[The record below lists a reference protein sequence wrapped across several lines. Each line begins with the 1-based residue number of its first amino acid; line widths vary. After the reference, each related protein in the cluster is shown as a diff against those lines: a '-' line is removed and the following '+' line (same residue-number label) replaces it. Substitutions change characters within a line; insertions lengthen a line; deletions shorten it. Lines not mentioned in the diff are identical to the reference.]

1 MAVPFSLPGRRT
13 SHQSLRCI
21 RSIRGAAI
29 STLCGGCPSPCNES
43 ENDVMSESLPP
54 VINQPSPAS
63 AQTIPG
69 QIPAV
74 QTLGLTRTYG
84 TMMALNALDLT
95 VQQGD
100 LFGFIGSNGAGKT
113 TTLRILA
120 TFLAPTAGQALVLGH
135 DVGRDAD
142 AVRHV
147 IGYMPD
153 FFGVYKDME
162 VTEYLDFFG
171 ACYKIPTAQREKT
184 VNDVLE
190 LVGLSEKKGALIGA
204 LSRGMQQRLGL
215 ARVLI
220 HDPQLLLLDE
230 PASGLDPRAR
240 IEMMAILQELQRLGK
255 TIIISSHILSELQT
269 LCNRVAIIEKGKLI
283 YSGPVQG
290 VRDQM
295 AQGRV
300 VWVRV
305 SSDQPHAIQLLKT
318 RPEVSEVST
327 VDGEIKITLSN
338 HDIDHSIIADVLVRG
353 GARLIELREDEIGL
367 EEVFMRVTRGETQ

>member
-1 MAVPFSLPGRRT
+1 MET
-13 SHQSLRCI
+13 
-21 RSIRGAAI
+21 
-29 STLCGGCPSPCNES
+29 T
-43 ENDVMSESLPP
+43 
-54 VINQPSPAS
+54 
-63 AQTIPG
+63 
-69 QIPAV
+69 PAV
-74 QTLGLTRTYG
+74 QTFDLTRLYG
-84 TMMALNALDLT
+84 DMVAVNQLNLVVNRA
-95 VQQGD
+95 D

-120 TFLAPTAGQALVLGH
+120 TFLAPSAGTARVMGH
-135 DVGRDAD
+135 DVVKDAD

-171 ACYKIPTAQREKT
+171 ACYKIPAKQREKT

-190 LVGLSEKKGALIGA
+190 LVGLTEKRGAIIGA

-220 HDPQLLLLDE
+220 HDPAVLLLDE
-230 PASGLDPRAR
+230 PASGLDTRAR

-295 AQGRV
+295 AKGRV
-300 VWVRV
+300 VWVKV
-305 SSDQPHAIQLLKT
+305 SSDPDQATQILKS
-318 RPEVSEVST
+318 RPEVVEVSP
-327 VDGEIKITLSN
+327 VDGSLKVTLAD
-338 HDIDHSIIADVLVRG
+338 HDTDHSIVAEVLVKG
-353 GARLIELREDEIGL
+353 GARLLELREDELGL
-367 EEVFMRVTRGETQ
+367 EEVFLRVTRGETQ

>member
-1 MAVPFSLPGRRT
+1 MV
-13 SHQSLRCI
+13 
-21 RSIRGAAI
+21 
-29 STLCGGCPSPCNES
+29 
-43 ENDVMSESLPP
+43 
-54 VINQPSPAS
+54 
-63 AQTIPG
+63 
-69 QIPAV
+69 
-74 QTLGLTRTYG
+74 
-84 TMMALNALDLT
+84 ALNNLDLT
-95 VQQGD
+95 INRGD

-120 TFLAPTAGQALVLGH
+120 TFLTPTAGQAFVLGH
-135 DVGRDAD
+135 DVVRDAD

-220 HDPQLLLLDE
+220 HDPALLLLDE

-240 IEMMAILQELQRLGK
+240 IEMMAILQELQRMGK

-295 AQGRV
+295 SSGRI
-300 VWVRV
+300 VWVKV
-305 SSDQPHAIQLLKT
+305 GSDQAQAIELLKG
-318 RPEVSEVST
+318 RPEVTQAEA
-327 VDGEIKITLSN
+327 VDGQVKVTLVN
-338 HDIDHSIIADVLVRG
+338 HETDHSVIADVLVRG
-353 GARLIELREDEIGL
+353 GARLLQLREDELGL

>member
-1 MAVPFSLPGRRT
+1 MNA
-13 SHQSLRCI
+13 
-21 RSIRGAAI
+21 
-29 STLCGGCPSPCNES
+29 
-43 ENDVMSESLPP
+43 PP
-54 VINQPSPAS
+54 L
-63 AQTIPG
+63 
-69 QIPAV
+69 PAV
-74 QTLGLTRTYG
+74 QTHGLPRLYG
-84 TMMALNALDLT
+84 AMAALSGLDLT
-95 VQQGD
+95 VNKGD

-120 TFLAPTAGQALVLGH
+120 TFLAPSSGTATILGY
-135 DVGRDAD
+135 DVVRDAD

-171 ACYKIPTAQREKT
+171 ACYKIPSAQREKT

-190 LVGLSEKKGALIGA
+190 LVGLTEKRGALIGA

-295 AQGRV
+295 SQGRV

-305 SSDQPHAIQLLKT
+305 SSDQAQAIELLKV
-318 RPEVSEVST
+318 RPEITEAT
-327 VDGEIKITLSN
+327 AVDGEIKITLASF
-338 HDIDHSIIADVLVRG
+338 DIDHSIVADILVRG

>member
-1 MAVPFSLPGRRT
+1 
-13 SHQSLRCI
+13 
-21 RSIRGAAI
+21 
-29 STLCGGCPSPCNES
+29 
-43 ENDVMSESLPP
+43 MSDTPP
-54 VINQPSPAS
+54 
-63 AQTIPG
+63 
-69 QIPAV
+69 IPAV
-74 QTLGLTRTYG
+74 QTTGLTRTYG
-84 TMMALNALDLT
+84 PMVALNSLDLT
-95 VQQGD
+95 INRGD

-120 TFLAPTAGQALVLGH
+120 TFLMPSAGQARVLGH
-135 DVGRDAD
+135 DVVRDAD
-142 AVRHV
+142 AVRHI

-171 ACYKIPTAQREKT
+171 ACYKIPAAQREKT

-220 HDPQLLLLDE
+220 HDPQVLLLDE

-290 VRDQM
+290 MRDQL
-295 AQGRV
+295 ATGRV
-300 VWVRV
+300 IWVRV
-305 SSDQPHAIQLLKT
+305 SSDQGQAVELLKG
-318 RPEVSEVST
+318 RSEVT
-327 VDGEIKITLSN
+327 EAVALDGQIKVTLVS
-338 HDIDHSIIADVLVRG
+338 HETDHSVVADTLVRG
-353 GARLIELREDEIGL
+353 GAKLVGLREDELGL
-367 EEVFMRVTRGETQ
+367 EEVFLRVTRGETQ

>member
-1 MAVPFSLPGRRT
+1 MTDA
-13 SHQSLRCI
+13 
-21 RSIRGAAI
+21 
-29 STLCGGCPSPCNES
+29 
-43 ENDVMSESLPP
+43 PP
-54 VINQPSPAS
+54 
-63 AQTIPG
+63 
-69 QIPAV
+69 IPAV
-74 QTLGLTRTYG
+74 HITGLTRLYG
-84 TMMALNALDLT
+84 ALAALSGLDLT
-95 VQQGD
+95 VNKGD

-120 TFLAPTAGQALVLGH
+120 TFLAPTAGRAVILGH
-135 DVGRDAD
+135 DVVKDAD

-171 ACYKIPTAQREKT
+171 ACYRIPSAQREKT
-184 VNDVLE
+184 VSDVLE
-190 LVGLSEKKGALIGA
+190 LVGLSEKKGSLIGA

-240 IEMMAILQELQRLGK
+240 IEMMEILRELQRLGK
-255 TIIISSHILSELQT
+255 TIIISSHILSELESI
-269 LCNRVAIIEKGKLI
+269 CNRVAIIEKGKLI
-283 YSGPVQG
+283 YAGPVQG

-295 AQGRV
+295 SSARV

-305 SSDQPHAIQLLKT
+305 ASDTEQAIALLKG
-318 RPEVSEVST
+318 RPEITEVTSL
-327 VDGEIKITLSN
+327 DHKIKVTLASLET
-338 HDIDHSIIADVLVRG
+338 DHSIIADALVRG
-353 GARLIELREDEIGL
+353 GAKLTELREDEIGL
-367 EEVFMRVTRGETQ
+367 EEVFLRVTRGETQ

>member
-1 MAVPFSLPGRRT
+1 MTA
-13 SHQSLRCI
+13 
-21 RSIRGAAI
+21 
-29 STLCGGCPSPCNES
+29 
-43 ENDVMSESLPP
+43 PP
-54 VINQPSPAS
+54 
-63 AQTIPG
+63 
-69 QIPAV
+69 IPAV
-74 QTLGLTRTYG
+74 QTIGLTRTYG
-84 TMMALNALDLT
+84 AMTALSNLDLT
-95 VQQGD
+95 VHSGD

-120 TFLAPTAGQALVLGH
+120 TFLAPSAGQAIVLGH
-135 DVGRDAD
+135 DVVRDAD

-171 ACYKIPTAQREKT
+171 ACYKIPTLQREKT

-220 HDPQLLLLDE
+220 HDPKVLLLDE

-240 IEMMAILQELQRLGK
+240 IEMMAILQELQRMGK

-283 YSGPVQG
+283 YAGPVQG

-295 AQGRV
+295 ASGRV

-305 SSDQPHAIQLLKT
+305 SSDQAQAIELLKA
-318 RPEVSEVST
+318 RPEVSEAT
-327 VDGEIKITLSN
+327 AEDGAVKITLAT
-338 HDIDHSIIADVLVRG
+338 HDTDHSIVADTLVRG
-353 GARLIELREDEIGL
+353 GARLVELREDELGL
-367 EEVFMRVTRGETQ
+367 EEVFLRVTRGETQ

>member
-1 MAVPFSLPGRRT
+1 
-13 SHQSLRCI
+13 
-21 RSIRGAAI
+21 
-29 STLCGGCPSPCNES
+29 
-43 ENDVMSESLPP
+43 MSNNSAPP
-54 VINQPSPAS
+54 IA
-63 AQTIPG
+63 
-69 QIPAV
+69 AV
-74 QTLGLTRTYG
+74 QTFGLTRMFGAIAAVYK
-84 TMMALNALDLT
+84 LDLT
-95 VQQGD
+95 VNKGD

-120 TFLAPTAGQALVLGH
+120 TFLAPSAGTANILGH
-135 DVGRDAD
+135 DVVRDAD

-190 LVGLSEKKGALIGA
+190 LVGLTEKKGALIGA

-283 YSGPVQG
+283 YSGAVQG

-295 AQGRV
+295 SQGLV
-300 VWVRV
+300 FWVRV
-305 SSDQPHAIQLLKT
+305 SSDQSQAMELLKS
-318 RPEVSEVST
+318 RPEITEVT
-327 VDGEIKITLSN
+327 NLDGEIKVTLASP
-338 HDIDHSIIADVLVRG
+338 DADHSIIADVLVRG
-353 GARLIELREDEIGL
+353 GAKLIEL
-367 EEVFMRVTRGETQ
+367 

>member
-1 MAVPFSLPGRRT
+1 MPLDPT
-13 SHQSLRCI
+13 
-21 RSIRGAAI
+21 
-29 STLCGGCPSPCNES
+29 
-43 ENDVMSESLPP
+43 PP
-54 VINQPSPAS
+54 
-63 AQTIPG
+63 
-69 QIPAV
+69 IPAV
-74 QTLGLTRTYG
+74 QTVGLTRTFG
-84 TMMALNALDLT
+84 AMTALAALDLT
-95 VQQGD
+95 ILRGD

-120 TFLAPTAGQALVLGH
+120 TFLTPSAGTARVLGH
-135 DVGRDAD
+135 DVVLEAD

-240 IEMMAILQELQRLGK
+240 IEMMAILQELQKMGK

-269 LCNRVAIIEKGKLI
+269 LCNRVAIIEKGRLI

-295 AQGRV
+295 SSGRII
-300 VWVRV
+300 WVRV
-305 SSDQPHAIQLLKT
+305 ATDPNQAVEILKA
-318 RPEVSEVST
+318 RSEITEAVA
-327 VDGEIKITLSN
+327 VDGQIKVTLL
-338 HDIDHSIIADVLVRG
+338 DHETDQSIVADALVRG
-353 GARLIELREDEIGL
+353 GVKLIGLREDELGL
-367 EEVFMRVTRGETQ
+367 EEVFLRVTRGETQ

>member
-1 MAVPFSLPGRRT
+1 MANETAPTL
-13 SHQSLRCI
+13 
-21 RSIRGAAI
+21 AA
-29 STLCGGCPSPCNES
+29 
-43 ENDVMSESLPP
+43 PP
-54 VINQPSPAS
+54 IAAPPL
-63 AQTIPG
+63 
-69 QIPAV
+69 PAV
-74 QTLGLTRTYG
+74 QTFGLTRVYG
-84 TMMALNALDLT
+84 NIAALSGLDLI
-95 VQQGD
+95 VNRGD

-120 TFLAPTAGQALVLGH
+120 TFLAPSAGTARVLGH
-135 DVGRDAD
+135 DVVREAD

-255 TIIISSHILSELQT
+255 TIIISSHILSELET
-269 LCNRVAIIEKGKLI
+269 LCNRVDIIEKGRLI
-283 YSGPVQG
+283 YTGPVQG

-295 AQGRV
+295 SQGRV

-305 SSDQPHAIQLLKT
+305 TSDQLKAMDLLKS
-318 RPEVSEVST
+318 RAEVVDVSA
-327 VDGEIKITLSN
+327 VDGEIKITLAS
-338 HDIDHSIIADVLVRG
+338 HDTDHSVIADVLVHG
-353 GARLIELREDEIGL
+353 GAKLI
-367 EEVFMRVTRGETQ
+367 

>member
-1 MAVPFSLPGRRT
+1 MSSAPGNPP
-13 SHQSLRCI
+13 
-21 RSIRGAAI
+21 I
-29 STLCGGCPSPCNES
+29 SA
-43 ENDVMSESLPP
+43 PP
-54 VINQPSPAS
+54 V
-63 AQTIPG
+63 
-69 QIPAV
+69 PAV
-74 QTLGLTRTYG
+74 ETVHLTRAYG
-84 TMMALNALDLT
+84 NITALNDLNL
-95 VQQGD
+95 VINRGD

-120 TFLAPTAGQALVLGH
+120 TFLAPSAGTAKVLGH
-135 DVGRDAD
+135 DVIREAD

-190 LVGLSEKKGALIGA
+190 LVGLAEKRGSIIGA

-220 HDPQLLLLDE
+220 HDPKVLLLDE

-240 IEMMAILQELQRLGK
+240 IEMMAILQELQRMGK

-295 AQGRV
+295 AAGLIYWVVTQGDSTRAV
-300 VWVRV
+300 E
-305 SSDQPHAIQLLKT
+305 LLKA
-318 RPEVSEVST
+318 RPEVTEAVA
-327 VDGEIKITLSN
+327 VDGQVKVTFVN
-338 HDIDHSIIADVLVRG
+338 HQVDPSFLPEALVSG
-353 GARLIELREDEIGL
+353 GVKFTGLWEDELGL
-367 EEVFMRVTRGETQ
+367 EEVFLRVTRGETQ

>member
-1 MAVPFSLPGRRT
+1 MANEPVPPL
-13 SHQSLRCI
+13 
-21 RSIRGAAI
+21 
-29 STLCGGCPSPCNES
+29 
-43 ENDVMSESLPP
+43 
-54 VINQPSPAS
+54 
-63 AQTIPG
+63 
-69 QIPAV
+69 PAV
-74 QTLGLTRTYG
+74 QTYGLTCMYG
-84 TMMALNALDLT
+84 SIAALSGLDLT
-95 VQQGD
+95 VNRGD

-120 TFLAPTAGQALVLGH
+120 TFLAPSAGRAVILGH
-135 DVGRDAD
+135 DVVRDAD

-171 ACYKIPTAQREKT
+171 ACYRIPSSQREKT

-190 LVGLSEKKGALIGA
+190 LVGLTEKKGALIGA

-220 HDPQLLLLDE
+220 HDPKLLLLDE

-240 IEMMAILQELQRLGK
+240 IEMMAVLRELQRMGK

-295 AQGRV
+295 STGQIYWIKVATDA
-300 VWVRV
+300 
-305 SSDQPHAIQLLKT
+305 DQAIELLKS
-318 RPEVSEVST
+318 RPEVAEAVA
-327 VDGEIKITLSN
+327 VDGQVKVTFVNHEI
-338 HDIDHSIIADVLVRG
+338 D
-353 GARLIELREDEIGL
+353 
-367 EEVFMRVTRGETQ
+367 

>member
-1 MAVPFSLPGRRT
+1 M
-13 SHQSLRCI
+13 
-21 RSIRGAAI
+21 
-29 STLCGGCPSPCNES
+29 STEA
-43 ENDVMSESLPP
+43 PP
-54 VINQPSPAS
+54 L
-63 AQTIPG
+63 
-69 QIPAV
+69 PAV
-74 QTLGLTRTYG
+74 QTAGLTRAFG
-84 TMMALNALDLT
+84 ALKALDALELT
-95 VQQGD
+95 VQKGD

-120 TFLAPTAGQALVLGH
+120 TFLAPTAGMARVF
-135 DVGRDAD
+135 GRDVAREAD

-171 ACYKIPTAQREKT
+171 ACYKIPAAQREKT
-184 VNDVLE
+184 VGDVLE

-220 HDPQLLLLDE
+220 HDPELLLLDE

-240 IEMMAILQELQRLGK
+240 IEMMAILQELQRMGK
-255 TIIISSHILSELQT
+255 TIIISSHILRELET
-269 LCNRVAIIEKGKLI
+269 LCNRVAIIEKGRLI

-295 AQGRV
+295 AAGRV
-300 VWVRV
+300 LWVTV
-305 SSDQPHAIQLLKT
+305 SSDPVQALELLKS
-318 RPEVSEVST
+318 RPEVASAEP
-327 VDGEIKITLSN
+327 VDGRIKVTLAGAE
-338 HDIDHSIIADVLVRG
+338 IDHSVVAHTLVTG
-353 GARLIELREDEIGL
+353 GARLTGLQEDELGL
-367 EEVFMRVTRGETQ
+367 EEVFLRVTRGETQ

>member
-1 MAVPFSLPGRRT
+1 
-13 SHQSLRCI
+13 
-21 RSIRGAAI
+21 
-29 STLCGGCPSPCNES
+29 
-43 ENDVMSESLPP
+43 MSEL
-54 VINQPSPAS
+54 PAS
-63 AQTIPG
+63 PPSMEATPL
-69 QIPAV
+69 PAV
-74 QTLGLTRTYG
+74 QTIGLTRTYG
-84 TMMALNALDLT
+84 SMTALNSLDLI
-95 VQQGD
+95 VQRGD

-113 TTLRILA
+113 TTLRILS
-120 TFLAPTAGQALVLGH
+120 TFLTPSSGQAIVLGH
-135 DVGRDAD
+135 DVVRDAD

-184 VNDVLE
+184 VKDVLE

-240 IEMMAILQELQRLGK
+240 IEVMAVLQELQRLGK
-255 TIIISSHILSELQT
+255 TIIISSHILKELET
-269 LCNRVAIIEKGKLI
+269 LCNRVAIIERGKLI
-283 YSGPVQG
+283 YAGPVQG

-295 AQGRV
+295 SQGRV
-300 VWVRV
+300 VFVRV
-305 SSDQPHAIQLLKT
+305 SSDQASALDLLKV
-318 RPEVSEVST
+318 RPEISDVTT
-327 VDGEIKITLSN
+327 VDGELKVTFAT
-338 HDIDHSIIADVLVRG
+338 HDADHSVIADVLVRG
-353 GARLIELREDEIGL
+353 GARLTE
-367 EEVFMRVTRGETQ
+367 M

>member
-1 MAVPFSLPGRRT
+1 MTTTP
-13 SHQSLRCI
+13 
-21 RSIRGAAI
+21 
-29 STLCGGCPSPCNES
+29 E
-43 ENDVMSESLPP
+43 
-54 VINQPSPAS
+54 
-63 AQTIPG
+63 QTV
-69 QIPAV
+69 PAV
-74 QTLGLTRTYG
+74 QTIGLSRSYG
-84 TMMALNALDLT
+84 TMLALDSLDLT
-95 VQQGD
+95 INRGD

-120 TFLAPTAGQALVLGH
+120 TFLTPSGGHARVLGH
-135 DVGRDAD
+135 DVVQDAD
-142 AVRHV
+142 AVRHI

-171 ACYKIPTAQREKT
+171 ACYKIPTAQRERT

-190 LVGLSEKKGALIGA
+190 LVGLTEKKGSIIGA

-220 HDPQLLLLDE
+220 HDPQVLLLDE

-295 AQGRV
+295 SAGRI
-300 VWVRV
+300 VWARV
-305 SSDQPHAIQLLKT
+305 STDQQQAITLLKSRT
-318 RPEVSEVST
+318 EISEVTT
-327 VDGEIKITLSN
+327 VDGEIKITLASF
-338 HDIDHSIIADVLVRG
+338 DIDHSIVADILVRG
-353 GARLIELREDEIGL
+353 GARLI
-367 EEVFMRVTRGETQ
+367 

>member
-1 MAVPFSLPGRRT
+1 MV
-13 SHQSLRCI
+13 
-21 RSIRGAAI
+21 
-29 STLCGGCPSPCNES
+29 
-43 ENDVMSESLPP
+43 
-54 VINQPSPAS
+54 
-63 AQTIPG
+63 
-69 QIPAV
+69 
-74 QTLGLTRTYG
+74 
-84 TMMALNALDLT
+84 ALNALDLT
-95 VQQGD
+95 INRGD

-120 TFLAPTAGQALVLGH
+120 TFLTPSAGQARVLGH
-135 DVGRDAD
+135 DVVRDAD
-142 AVRHV
+142 AVRHI

-171 ACYKIPTAQREKT
+171 ACYKIPSAQREKT

-190 LVGLSEKKGALIGA
+190 LVGLSEKKGSLIGA

-220 HDPQLLLLDE
+220 HDPQVLLLDE

-290 VRDQM
+290 VRDQLST
-295 AQGRV
+295 GRV
-300 VWVRV
+300 VWVKV
-305 SSDQPHAIQLLKT
+305 SSDQASALDLLKV
-318 RPEVSEVST
+318 RPEVSEAVAL
-327 VDGEIKITLSN
+327 DGQIKVTLVN
-338 HDIDHSIIADVLVRG
+338 HETDHSIVADALVRG
-353 GARLIELREDEIGL
+353 GAKLVALREDELGL
-367 EEVFMRVTRGETQ
+367 EEVFLRVTRGETQ

>member
-1 MAVPFSLPGRRT
+1 MNAPP
-13 SHQSLRCI
+13 I
-21 RSIRGAAI
+21 
-29 STLCGGCPSPCNES
+29 
-43 ENDVMSESLPP
+43 PP
-54 VINQPSPAS
+54 V
-63 AQTIPG
+63 QTS
-69 QIPAV
+69 
-74 QTLGLTRTYG
+74 GLTRMYG
-84 TMMALNALDLT
+84 NIAALYGLDLT
-95 VQQGD
+95 VNKGD

-120 TFLAPTAGQALVLGH
+120 TFLTPSAGQARVLGH
-135 DVGRDAD
+135 DVVRDAD
-142 AVRHV
+142 AVRHI

-171 ACYKIPTAQREKT
+171 ACYKIPSAQREKT

-190 LVGLSEKKGALIGA
+190 LVGLSEKKGSLIGA

-220 HDPQLLLLDE
+220 HDPQVLLLDE

-283 YSGPVQG
+283 YAGPVQG
-290 VRDQM
+290 VRDQLSS
-295 AQGRV
+295 GRII
-300 VWVRV
+300 WVKVR
-305 SSDQPHAIQLLKT
+305 SDENLALDLLKA
-318 RPEVSEVST
+318 RGEVTEAT
-327 VDGEIKITLSN
+327 LEDGHIKVTLAS
-338 HDIDHSIIADVLVRG
+338 HDTDQALVADV
-353 GARLIELREDEIGL
+353 
-367 EEVFMRVTRGETQ
+367 

>member
-1 MAVPFSLPGRRT
+1 MNAET
-13 SHQSLRCI
+13 S
-21 RSIRGAAI
+21 A
-29 STLCGGCPSPCNES
+29 
-43 ENDVMSESLPP
+43 PP
-54 VINQPSPAS
+54 LAPPPA
-63 AQTIPG
+63 PP
-69 QIPAV
+69 IPAV
-74 QTLGLTRTYG
+74 STVGLTRTYG
-84 TMMALNALDLT
+84 TMTALNALDLT
-95 VQQGD
+95 VNRGD

-120 TFLAPTAGQALVLGH
+120 TFLAPSAGQARVLGH
-135 DVGRDAD
+135 DVVRDAD

-269 LCNRVAIIEKGKLI
+269 
-283 YSGPVQG
+283 PVQG

-295 AQGRV
+295 ASGLV
-300 VWVRV
+300 IWVKVAAETDR
-305 SSDQPHAIQLLKT
+305 AIELLKS
-318 RPEVSEVST
+318 RSEVAEVAP
-327 VDGEIKITLSN
+327 VDGRIKVTMVN
-338 HDIDHSIIADVLVRG
+338 HDIDHSCIADTIVRG
-353 GARLIELREDEIGL
+353 GLKLVGLAEDELGL
-367 EEVFMRVTRGETQ
+367 EEVFLRVTRGETQ

>member
-1 MAVPFSLPGRRT
+1 MN
-13 SHQSLRCI
+13 
-21 RSIRGAAI
+21 
-29 STLCGGCPSPCNES
+29 NEA
-43 ENDVMSESLPP
+43 PP
-54 VINQPSPAS
+54 VA
-63 AQTIPG
+63 
-69 QIPAV
+69 AV
-74 QTLGLTRTYG
+74 QTFGLTRTYG
-84 TMMALNALDLT
+84 AMTALSNLDLT
-95 VQQGD
+95 VNKGD

-113 TTLRILA
+113 TTLRILS
-120 TFLAPTAGQALVLGH
+120 TFLAPSAGTARVLGH
-135 DVGRDAD
+135 DVVRDAD
-142 AVRHV
+142 KVRHV

-171 ACYKIPTAQREKT
+171 ACYRIPSSQREKT

-269 LCNRVAIIEKGKLI
+269 LCNRVAIIERGKLI

-290 VRDQM
+290 VRQQM
-295 AQGRV
+295 STGLIY
-300 VWVRV
+300 WVKV
-305 SSDQPHAIQLLKT
+305 SSDSAQAIELLKT
-318 RPEVSEVST
+318 RPEV
-327 VDGEIKITLSN
+327 
-338 HDIDHSIIADVLVRG
+338 A
-353 GARLIELREDEIGL
+353 AAA
-367 EEVFMRVTRGETQ
+367 

>member
-1 MAVPFSLPGRRT
+1 MNA
-13 SHQSLRCI
+13 
-21 RSIRGAAI
+21 
-29 STLCGGCPSPCNES
+29 
-43 ENDVMSESLPP
+43 PP
-54 VINQPSPAS
+54 
-63 AQTIPG
+63 
-69 QIPAV
+69 IPAV
-74 QTLGLTRTYG
+74 QTYGLTRMYG
-84 TMMALNALDLT
+84 NVAALNNLDLT
-95 VQQGD
+95 VNRGD

-120 TFLAPTAGQALVLGH
+120 TFLAPSAGKAQVLGH
-135 DVGRDAD
+135 DVVREAD

-171 ACYKIPTAQREKT
+171 ACYKIPTVQREKT

-295 AQGRV
+295 SQGLV
-300 VWVRV
+300 LWVRV
-305 SSDQPHAIQLLKT
+305 STDQTVAMEMLKA
-318 RPEVSEVST
+318 RPEVTEVT
-327 VDGEIKITLSN
+327 AVDGEIKVTLASN
-338 HDIDHSIIADVLVRG
+338 DADRSIIADVLVRG
-353 GARLIELREDEIGL
+353 GARLLELREDEIGL

>member
-1 MAVPFSLPGRRT
+1 
-13 SHQSLRCI
+13 
-21 RSIRGAAI
+21 
-29 STLCGGCPSPCNES
+29 
-43 ENDVMSESLPP
+43 MSNNSAPP
-54 VINQPSPAS
+54 IA
-63 AQTIPG
+63 
-69 QIPAV
+69 AV
-74 QTLGLTRTYG
+74 QTFGLTRMYG
-84 TMMALNALDLT
+84 AIAGVYNLDLT
-95 VQQGD
+95 VNKGD

-120 TFLAPTAGQALVLGH
+120 TFLAPSAGTAIIMGH
-135 DVGRDAD
+135 DVVRHAD

-190 LVGLSEKKGALIGA
+190 LVGLSEKRGAIIGT

-240 IEMMAILQELQRLGK
+240 IEIMAILQELQRMGK
-255 TIIISSHILSELQT
+255 TIIISSHILSELET
-269 LCNRVAIIEKGKLI
+269 LCNRVGIIEKGKLI

-295 AQGRV
+295 SAGRV
-300 VWVRV
+300 VWVKV
-305 SSDQPHAIQLLKT
+305 GSDVQQAIDLLKT
-318 RPEVSEVST
+318 RPE
-327 VDGEIKITLSN
+327 
-338 HDIDHSIIADVLVRG
+338 
-353 GARLIELREDEIGL
+353 
-367 EEVFMRVTRGETQ
+367 

>member
-1 MAVPFSLPGRRT
+1 MSD
-13 SHQSLRCI
+13 
-21 RSIRGAAI
+21 AA
-29 STLCGGCPSPCNES
+29 
-43 ENDVMSESLPP
+43 PP
-54 VINQPSPAS
+54 
-63 AQTIPG
+63 
-69 QIPAV
+69 IPAV
-74 QTLGLTRTYG
+74 QTYGLTRLYG
-84 TMMALNALDLT
+84 SITALDNMDLT
-95 VQQGD
+95 VNKGD

-120 TFLAPTAGQALVLGH
+120 TFLAPTAGTAQILGR
-135 DVGRDAD
+135 DVVRDAD

-171 ACYKIPTAQREKT
+171 ACYKIPSAQREKT

-220 HDPQLLLLDE
+220 HDPQVLLLDE

-240 IEMMAILQELQRLGK
+240 IEMMAVLQELQRLGK
-255 TIIISSHILSELQT
+255 TIIISSHILSELQN

-283 YSGPVQG
+283 YSGAVQG
-290 VRDQM
+290 VRDQVS
-295 AQGRV
+295 QGRV

-305 SSDQPHAIQLLKT
+305 ASDQIQAMELLKT
-318 RPEVSEVST
+318 RPEVAEVAT
-327 VDGEIKITLSN
+327 VDGEIKITLAN
-338 HDIDHSIIADVLVRG
+338 HDTDHSIIADVLVRG
-353 GARLIELREDEIGL
+353 GAKLVELREDEIGL
-367 EEVFMRVTRGETQ
+367 EEVFMR

>member
-1 MAVPFSLPGRRT
+1 MNPA
-13 SHQSLRCI
+13 
-21 RSIRGAAI
+21 
-29 STLCGGCPSPCNES
+29 
-43 ENDVMSESLPP
+43 D
-54 VINQPSPAS
+54 PAS
-63 AQTIPG
+63 PPL
-69 QIPAV
+69 PAV
-74 QTLGLTRTYG
+74 HTTGLTRTYG
-84 TMMALNALDLT
+84 AMTALSSLDLT
-95 VQQGD
+95 VMRGD

-120 TFLAPTAGQALVLGH
+120 TFLAPSAGQAKVLGH
-135 DVGRDAD
+135 DVVTQAD

-220 HDPQLLLLDE
+220 HDPQVLLLDE

-295 AQGRV
+295 SSGLI

-305 SSDQPHAIQLLKT
+305 AADTDRAIELLKT
-318 RPEVSEVST
+318 RAEVAEVVS
-327 VDGEIKITLSN
+327 VDGRIKVTMVN
-338 HDIDHSIIADVLVRG
+338 HDTDHSFVADTLVRSG
-353 GARLIELREDEIGL
+353 LKLTGLQEDELGL
-367 EEVFMRVTRGETQ
+367 EEVFLRVTRGETQ

>member
-1 MAVPFSLPGRRT
+1 MNAVDS
-13 SHQSLRCI
+13 
-21 RSIRGAAI
+21 A
-29 STLCGGCPSPCNES
+29 
-43 ENDVMSESLPP
+43 PP
-54 VINQPSPAS
+54 
-63 AQTIPG
+63 
-69 QIPAV
+69 IPAV
-74 QTLGLTRTYG
+74 ATFGLTRTYG
-84 TMMALNALDLT
+84 ALTALNSLDLT
-95 VQQGD
+95 INQGD

-120 TFLAPTAGQALVLGH
+120 TFLAPSSGSAKVLGY
-135 DVGRDAD
+135 DVFREAD

-190 LVGLSEKKGALIGA
+190 LVGLTEKRGAIIGA

-220 HDPQLLLLDE
+220 HDPKVLLLDE

-283 YSGPVQG
+283 YSEPVQG
-290 VRDQM
+290 VRGQM
-295 AQGRV
+295 SSGVV
-300 VWVRV
+300 VWVKVAAESER
-305 SSDQPHAIQLLKT
+305 AIELLKT
-318 RPEVSEVST
+318 RAEVAEVAP
-327 VDGEIKITLSN
+327 VDGRIKVLMVN
-338 HDIDHSIIADVLVRG
+338 HDTDHSFIADTLVRSG
-353 GARLIELREDEIGL
+353 MKLVGLQEDELGL
-367 EEVFMRVTRGETQ
+367 DEVFLRVTRG

>member
-1 MAVPFSLPGRRT
+1 M
-13 SHQSLRCI
+13 
-21 RSIRGAAI
+21 
-29 STLCGGCPSPCNES
+29 STTA
-43 ENDVMSESLPP
+43 PP
-54 VINQPSPAS
+54 
-63 AQTIPG
+63 
-69 QIPAV
+69 IPAV
-74 QTLGLTRTYG
+74 QTVGLTRTYG
-84 TMMALNALDLT
+84 NMTALNALDLT
-95 VQQGD
+95 INRGD

-120 TFLAPTAGQALVLGH
+120 TFLTPTAGQAFVLGH
-135 DVGRDAD
+135 DVVRDAD

-295 AQGRV
+295 ATGRIYWVTVRNDPTPALTILQG
-300 VWVRV
+300 
-305 SSDQPHAIQLLKT
+305 H
-318 RPEVSEVST
+318 PEVTEAVA
-327 VDGEIKITLSN
+327 VDGQVKVTLK
-338 HDIDHSIIADVLVRG
+338 DHETDPGFIAEVLVHG
-353 GARLIELREDEIGL
+353 GIRLTG
-367 EEVFMRVTRGETQ
+367 